1 MNFRISQFVSDSP
14 KENLLVYALYIDNK
28 FITYIHVVAEEAAWR
43 EAAWREAAWREAAWR
58 YSTK

>member
-14 KENLLVYALYIDNK
+14 KENILVYALYIDNK

-43 EAAWREAAWREAAWR
+43 EAAWREAAWR